1 MATDM
6 HVMGAEAQVIAAD
19 TRQADLPAKR
29 SLAQSVAWTAGAKWS
44 GQLLTSGI
52 TLLVAR
58 ILSPSDY
65 GLVGMAVLF
74 LGFVRFLSDFGIGG
88 AVVARREY
96 DEDRLAGLNSCAI
109 LLGLAG
115 MIITIAAAEPLGH
128 FFNQRQL
135 PFVLVLTSVTFLVTG
150 FRVLPTAILQRD
162 LRFKLLAGVDLMQA
176 VVGALITLVLAVA
189 GAGYWAL
196 VVGNIAALTLACTII
211 VGVRPQRL
219 GRLEPRLLRPAVKM
233 SRDLTI
239 ANVCWYVYSNA
250 DFLVVGKVLGQ
261 AALGFYNIGWTLAML
276 IVERVTTIVGGVAPA
291 YLSAASQ
298 DIAELRRYL
307 LRISSGI
314 ALLTLPVSF
323 GLALVAD
330 DFCTVV
336 LGPKWA
342 AAATPLRLLAVY
354 AGVRSLTPIVP
365 QILIVSGEHRFVA
378 NNAIFA
384 AIVMPIAFWIGARWN
399 VTGVALAWVI
409 AFPIVTAP
417 QFMKVFEVLEM
428 TMTDYLRDL
437 RLPLAS
443 SLVMAGLVLGVR
455 FMAAGVSPPLRLAL
469 SVATGVC
476 AYACM
481 LYVVFGLRL
490 GTIAGMLRTSRV
502 APA

>member
-1 MATDM
+1 MTAT
-6 HVMGAEAQVIAAD
+6 G
-19 TRQADLPAKR
+19 TRPLDLPPASPESRPGR

-88 AVVARREY
+88 AVVARREF
-96 DEDRLAGLNSCAI
+96 DGDRLAGLNSFAI

-115 MIITIAAAEPLGH
+115 MLVTMGAAVPLGR

-135 PFVLVLTSVTFLVTG
+135 PLLIVVTSVTFFISG
-150 FRVLPTAILQRD
+150 FRVLPTAVLQRD

-176 VVGALITLVLAVA
+176 IVGASITLLLAIA

-196 VVGNIAALTLACTII
+196 VVGNIVALALASSIV
-211 VGVRPQRL
+211 VGVRPLRL
-219 GRLEPRLLRPAVKM
+219 GRIESRRLRPTVTM

-291 YLSAASQ
+291 YLSAASK

-330 DFCTVV
+330 DFCAVV
-336 LGPKWA
+336 LGNKWA
-342 AAATPLRLLAVY
+342 AAAAPLRLLAVY

-378 NNAIFA
+378 RIATVA
-384 AIVMPIAFWIGARWN
+384 AVVMPVAFWIGARWN

-409 AFPIVTAP
+409 AFPLITAP
-417 QFMKVFEVLEM
+417 QFVRVFAVLDLSATE
-428 TMTDYLRDL
+428 YLRAL
-437 RLPLAS
+437 RLPMIS
-443 SLVMAGLVLGVR
+443 SLVMVGMVLGVR
-455 FMAAGVSPPLRLAL
+455 YLALDVVPPLRLAL

-476 AYACM
+476 AYVAM
-481 LYVVFGLRL
+481 LYVVFGLRV
-490 GTIAGMLRTSRV
+490 GGIMSMLRSS
-502 APA
+502 PAAAV